1 MSEAEVAVRPPWT
14 AGQVARQLGIAEST
28 LRAWHRRYGVGPQ
41 AARPGGY
48 RRYAER
54 DLARLRHMRELIDAG
69 MLPSDAARAA
79 NAFDPAPL
87 GSARQP
93 GDLVPDVL
101 AATERLDTARCVRLL
116 AGAVAEWGVVTAWDG
131 LCRPALAAID
141 ADQDARGR
149 DGELC
154 VDREHLLSWAI
165 NAALL
170 RAPEALVVRDRAPVL
185 LSCVDAEQHT
195 LPLEALAA
203 ALQEHG
209 VGVRMLG
216 AGVPTASLV
225 RAVSVIAPDVVVLW
239 AHRRETART
248 DVLRELRR
256 FPVRRVAAGP
266 GWPRRRQA
274 GVTHVNSLA
283 DALDTLLPGGTV
295 H

>member
-1 MSEAEVAVRPPWT
+1 MSKAEVAARPPWT

-28 LRAWHRRYGVGPQ
+28 LRAWHRRYGVGPD

-48 RRYAER
+48 RRYTER

-79 NAFDPAPL
+79 NAFDPALP

-93 GDLVPDVL
+93 GDLVPDLL
-101 AATERLDTARCVRLL
+101 AATEQLDTARCVRLL
-116 AGAVAEWGVVTAWDG
+116 AGAVSEWGVVTAWDG

-141 ADQDARGR
+141 ADQEARGR
-149 DGELC
+149 GGEVC
-154 VDREHLLSWAI
+154 VDREHVLSWAV

-170 RAPEALVVRDRAPVL
+170 RAPETITGRNRTPVL

-203 ALQEHG
+203 ALHEQG
-209 VGVRMLG
+209 VSVRMLG
-216 AGVPTASLV
+216 AAVPTASLV
-225 RAVSVIAPDVVVLW
+225 RAVATVAPDVVVVW
-239 AHRRETART
+239 AHTQETART

-256 FPVRRVAAGP
+256 FPARRVAAGP
-266 GWPRRRQA
+266 GWPRRKLA
-274 GVTHVNSLA
+274 GVTYVNSLT
-283 DALDTLLPGGTV
+283 DALDTVLPDVTR
-295 H
+295 

>member
-1 MSEAEVAVRPPWT
+1 MSKAEVATRSPWT

-28 LRAWHRRYGVGPQ
+28 LRAWHRRYGVGPD

-48 RRYAER
+48 RRYTEH

-79 NAFDPAPL
+79 NAFDPALP

-93 GDLVPDVL
+93 GDLVPDLL
-101 AATERLDTARCVRLL
+101 AATEQLDTARCVRLL
-116 AGAVAEWGVVTAWDG
+116 AGAVSEWGVVTAWDG

-141 ADQDARGR
+141 ADQEARGR
-149 DGELC
+149 DGVVC
-154 VDREHLLSWAI
+154 VDREHVLSWAV

-170 RAPEALVVRDRAPVL
+170 RAPETVAGRNGTPVL

-203 ALQEHG
+203 ALHEQG

-216 AGVPTASLV
+216 AAVPTASLV
-225 RAVSVIAPDVVVLW
+225 RAVATTAPHVVVVW
-239 AHRRETART
+239 AHTQETARPGA
-248 DVLRELRR
+248 LRELRR
-256 FPVRRVAAGP
+256 FPARRVAAGP
-266 GWPRRRQA
+266 GWPRRKLA
-274 GVTHVNSLA
+274 GVTYVNSLT
-283 DALDTLLPGGTV
+283 DALDTVLSDVTR
-295 H
+295 